1 MVNIIKIITN
11 RFFVFLLFGSSLIM
25 TNSCIEEKH
34 SEDQSPAM
42 LEMTS
47 DQEKLMI
54 REDKC
59 TERHL
64 YPDFIWMETYSKYI
78 HDSIDAQ
85 AYKSYTL
92 CYVDNDTIPEL
103 CIMGTSYA
111 DGALILSQHKG
122 KCSCLKCHW
131 SPYYIERSGLINDGW
146 AHSGSFGNCIYAL
159 TSDGFQKRITTEA
172 IWHDNDIATATDDYF
187 VFWIDGIAIDTIKGN
202 NDEDAYN
209 QCKKVK
215 SELDKLYYS
224 QGESKWVLDST
235 NEEYSIANIY

>member
-11 RFFVFLLFGSSLIM
+11 RFFVFLLLGSSLIM

-34 SEDQSPAM
+34 SEDQSAAM
-42 LEMTS
+42 SEMTS
-47 DQEKLMI
+47 DQEMLMI
-54 REDKC
+54 RENKC
-59 TERHL
+59 TEQHL

-103 CIMGTSYA
+103 YIMGTSYA
-111 DGALILSQHKG
+111 DGTLILSQHKE

-159 TSDGFQKRITTEA
+159 TNDGFQKLITTEA
-172 IWHDNDIATATDDYF
+172 IWYDNDVATTTDDYF
-187 VFWIDGIAIDTIKGN
+187 VFWIDGVTIDTIQGN
-202 NDEDAYN
+202 NEDDAYN
-209 QCKKVK
+209 KCKKVK
-215 SELDKLYYS
+215 RELDKLYYS
-224 QGESKWVLDST
+224 HGESKWVLDNT
-235 NEEYSIANIY
+235 IEKYYIANIY